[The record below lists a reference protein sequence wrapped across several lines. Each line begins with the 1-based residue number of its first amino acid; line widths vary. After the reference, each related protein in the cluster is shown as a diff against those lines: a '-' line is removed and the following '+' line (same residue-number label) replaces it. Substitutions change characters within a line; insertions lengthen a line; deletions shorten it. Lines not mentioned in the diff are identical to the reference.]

1 MKSTEH
7 ASDVF
12 TSPGMMK
19 AVWFSWVRSQIFL
32 ALIKGKGENAM
43 CDLRV
48 FSALHFSHRADPF
61 SNNFAIKILFF
72 FRFQMA
78 QRLNSICVPNFFMT
92 QKLKFCSFDCL
103 AMCGG
108 WFTNYFNARV
118 SNWVSWNAKL
128 LSRDWD
134 QVMSL
139 LNHQLELPYAQICR
153 NLRFEIFFFSP
164 TF

>member
-1 MKSTEH
+1 MRAT
-7 ASDVF
+7 F
-12 TSPGMMK
+12 SPPPEWWK
-19 AVWFSWVRSQIFL
+19 PFDSHEWDLKFSLRSLRGRGKMPCVTYESSRLYIFL
-32 ALIKGKGENAM
+32 IELTRFPITSQLKF
-43 CDLRV
+43 C
-48 FSALHFSHRADPF
+48 
-61 SNNFAIKILFF
+61 FF
-72 FRFQMA
+72 FDFKWHSD
-78 QRLNSICVPNFFMT
+78 SIQFVCRTFFMT